1 MAPDIPPRYKIGNLV
16 KGYYDIIEY
25 YYWHDES
32 DDYFIAA
39 HTGVVIDVDYEL
51 EYFQDYVYTVLC
63 LDGTKRYFI
72 ESELIKL

>member
-1 MAPDIPPRYKIGNLV
+1 MILKSL
-16 KGYYDIIEY
+16 
-25 YYWHDES
+25 ES